1 MKSPSCTVYVGLAQA
16 RPNYQLPMTS
26 FVNMATTF
34 IVDSSDED
42 EQEMMATG
50 PIPVVG
56 QEMVG
61 GVPKPGV
68 AKVVVVTEPRWDPLT
83 SPDWDKEV
91 HTKEAL
97 VRIKR

>member
-1 MKSPSCTVYVGLAQA
+1 MACIWHGNSYDVI
-16 RPNYQLPMTS
+16 
-26 FVNMATTF
+26 VNMAT
-34 IVDSSDED
+34 ILPDSSDED
-42 EQEMMATG
+42 DQEMMATG

-56 QEMVG
+56 QEVVG

-68 AKVVVVTEPRWDPLT
+68 TKVVVVTEPRWDPLT

>member
-1 MKSPSCTVYVGLAQA
+1 
-16 RPNYQLPMTS
+16 
-26 FVNMATTF
+26 MATTF

-42 EQEMMATG
+42 EQEMMASG
-50 PIPVVG
+50 PIPVLG
-56 QEMVG
+56 QEVVG

-68 AKVVVVTEPRWDPLT
+68 AKVVVVTEPRWDPLA

>member
-1 MKSPSCTVYVGLAQA
+1 MRKDDLTFGINSYDVI
-16 RPNYQLPMTS
+16 
-26 FVNMATTF
+26 VNMAT
-34 IVDSSDED
+34 ILPPDSSDED
-42 EQEMMATG
+42 DDQEMMATG

-68 AKVVVVTEPRWDPLT
+68 TKVVVVTEPRWDPLT
-83 SPDWDKEV
+83 SSDWDKEV

>member
-1 MKSPSCTVYVGLAQA
+1 MRKDDLTFGINSYDVI
-16 RPNYQLPMTS
+16 
-26 FVNMATTF
+26 VNMAT
-34 IVDSSDED
+34 ILPDSSDED
-42 EQEMMATG
+42 DDQEMMATG

-68 AKVVVVTEPRWDPLT
+68 TKVVVVTEPRWDPLT

-91 HTKEAL
+91 HTKGAL